1 MLVNRKYL
9 TSSLKARYETPSRNS
24 EYFTPTL
31 TTLTVKFLIK
41 KLLHVETKEAIPT
54 KEVCWRLDKT
64 GAVGE
69 SLLHLCMLN
78 GTKMFIQLAKRLLMH
93 FPKMINDVYLGAD
106 YFGDLRFK
114 KNSSKNK

>member
-1 MLVNRKYL
+1 MI
-9 TSSLKARYETPSRNS
+9 PNS
-24 EYFTPTL
+24 KFVFITK
-31 TTLTVKFLIK
+31 KFL
-41 KLLHVETKEAIPT
+41 HEETKEAIPT

-78 GTKMFIQLAKRLLMH
+78 GTKMFIQLAKRLLTH

-106 YFGDLRFK
+106 YFGDLRIRQK
-114 KNSSKNK
+114 KILSKF